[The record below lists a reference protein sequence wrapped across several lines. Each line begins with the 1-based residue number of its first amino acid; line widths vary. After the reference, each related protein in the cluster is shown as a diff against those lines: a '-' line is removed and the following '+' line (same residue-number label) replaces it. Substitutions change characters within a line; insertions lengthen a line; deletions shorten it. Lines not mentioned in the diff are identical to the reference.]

1 ILLRAEH
8 AGHIIAHDESR
19 VPRRNHPPRA
29 SGSHDLSDSNRRY
42 IGSAF
47 VHPAAHGGIER
58 KIQDFDQNLARPRL
72 PHRFFHIIP
81 VAALGQPDWPCRQT
95 ELMVGQVHSG
105 SPFAVFGKAEATVYA
120 PSRHSHHSEESAS
133 RPWWRSSRIQIGVI
147 LLPCTIGH
155 DLACSNVLLLAAGG
169 VSCIEYHAPS
179 NVHTR
184 CGGTVE

>member
-1 ILLRAEH
+1 MPTARQPLIFAICPTTMPV
-8 AGHIIAHDESR
+8 A
-19 VPRRNHPPRA
+19 
-29 SGSHDLSDSNRRY
+29 
-42 IGSAF
+42 
-47 VHPAAHGGIER
+47 PAAPETTTVSPA
-58 KIQDFDQNLARPRL
+58 LACPTSSSPKYAVNPGL

-105 SPFAVFGKAEATVYA
+105 SPFAVLGKAEATVYA

-155 DLACSNVLLLAAGG
+155 DLACSNVLLLAAVG

-184 CGGTVE
+184 CGGTVD